1 MKIRYLSK
9 NFMATGNNGK
19 QFHRKKFV
27 IRLLLLV
34 IYILILSY
42 LYYILVESGSNPI
55 ITILIILFII
65 LMTIGLLFRK
75 SSRSL
80 YSKMFPDKR
89 RDRLFEKSSSISQ
102 NKEIEQTQRKIHRP
116 IRLSTK
122 YYKPIVLK
130 CRNCG
135 NIIPNFVKQCPFCNK
150 NVKN

>member
-1 MKIRYLSK
+1 MKIQYLSK
-9 NFMATGNNGK
+9 NFMATENNVNRYP
-19 QFHRKKFV
+19 RKRFV
-27 IRLLLLV
+27 IRIVFLV
-34 IYILILSY
+34 IYLLILGY
-42 LYYILVESGSNPI
+42 LYYILVESGSDPV
-55 ITILIILFII
+55 ITILIIIFIL

-75 SSRSL
+75 KGKSL

-89 RDRLFEKSSSISQ
+89 REPPFETSSSISQ
-102 NKEIEQTQRKIHRP
+102 KKEIEQTQRRIRRP

-150 NVKN
+150 NVKY